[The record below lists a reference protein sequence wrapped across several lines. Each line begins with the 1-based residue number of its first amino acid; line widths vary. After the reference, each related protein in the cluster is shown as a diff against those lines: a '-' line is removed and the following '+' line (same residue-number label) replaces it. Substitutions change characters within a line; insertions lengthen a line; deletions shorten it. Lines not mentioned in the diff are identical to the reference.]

1 MRAGSCVVERLR
13 VRLPAGRC
21 GGIGVSN
28 GGLRVTPRTC
38 RRHGRES
45 SSTRRSLFG
54 NGSPGKLDAGA
65 FSRGDP
71 SMNGANPR
79 MDVQNIIDEL
89 RFSVEHI
96 VSEEELLHVITERLT
111 ALRQSFSSHRSLFTP
126 SHIEFLKS
134 FAGISDQLR
143 SFIELKEEL
152 VDLD

>member
-54 NGSPGKLDAGA
+54 NGSRGKLDAGA
-65 FSRGDP
+65 LARGD
-71 SMNGANPR
+71 SRMNSLNRVVKALTLSSLI
-79 MDVQNIIDEL
+79 VAINIVGQL
-89 RFSVEHI
+89 FSVPILMTHWG
-96 VSEEELLHVITERLT
+96 VRTYGAWV
-111 ALRQSFSSHRSLFTP
+111 A
-126 SHIEFLKS
+126 
-134 FAGISDQLR
+134 
-143 SFIELKEEL
+143 
-152 VDLD
+152 